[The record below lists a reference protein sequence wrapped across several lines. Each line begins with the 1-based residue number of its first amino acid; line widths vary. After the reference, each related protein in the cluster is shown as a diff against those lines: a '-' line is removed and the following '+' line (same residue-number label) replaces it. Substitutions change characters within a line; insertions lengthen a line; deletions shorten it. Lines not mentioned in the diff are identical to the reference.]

1 MPVRIITDS
10 ASDLTQEDIAALG
23 NPRLTVL
30 PLSVT
35 FGKTTYLDGVNLNH
49 QRFYE
54 LLVEGDDLP
63 MTGQVNPYAFEQ
75 AIAQAREA
83 GEEVVVITLSG
94 KLSGTNA
101 SAMTAAAAFEDGVY
115 VVDSKSVTVGE
126 RILVDYALRLVGEGL
141 GAADIACA
149 LEQAR
154 EDIHVVGL
162 LDTLE
167 FLRRGGLGAA
177 DIACALEQAR
187 EDIHV
192 VGLLDTLEFL
202 RRGGRI
208 PASAAVLGKL
218 LSIKPVITITDG
230 VVELLGKARGS
241 KNGRNLL
248 TQQVEAAGG
257 IDFSMP
263 IELAYAGLDD
273 ALLRKYVE
281 DSRHIWEGHVE
292 LDDLPVHT
300 VGATIGTHV
309 GPGAIALAFFK
320 R

>member
-1 MPVRIITDS
+1 MAVRIITDS
-10 ASDLTQEDIAALG
+10 ASDITREDVAAAG
-23 NPRLTVL
+23 NPALTVL
-30 PLSVT
+30 PLSIT
-35 FGKTTYLDGVNLNH
+35 FGNTTYEDGVNLSH

-75 AIAQAREA
+75 AIGEARAA
-83 GEEVVVITLSG
+83 GDEVIVITLSS

-101 SAMTAAAAFEDGVY
+101 SANTAAASFDSGVY
-115 VVDSKSVTVGE
+115 VVDSKNVTVGE
-126 RILVDYALRLVGEGL
+126 RVLVDYALRLVGEGL
-141 GAADIACA
+141 SAADIATA

-154 EDIHVVGL
+154 EDIYVVGL

-167 FLRRGGLGAA
+167 Y
-177 DIACALEQAR
+177 
-187 EDIHV
+187 
-192 VGLLDTLEFL
+192 L

-208 PASAAVLGKL
+208 PASAATLGKL
-218 LSIKPVITITDG
+218 LSIKPVITIEDG
-230 VVELLGKARGS
+230 AVELLGKARGS

-257 IDFSMP
+257 IDFAMP
-263 IELAYAGLDD
+263 IALGYAGLDD
-273 ALLRKYVE
+273 ALLRKYIE
-281 DSRHIWEGHVE
+281 DSRHIWEDHIALE
-292 LDDLPVHT
+292 DLPVHS

-320 R
+320 QR

>member
-1 MPVRIITDS
+1 MAQPCSLSKGPIKPVRIITDS

-35 FGKTTYLDGVNLNH
+35 FGETTYLDGVNLNH
-49 QRFYE
+49 RRFYE

-63 MTGQVNPYAFEQ
+63 MTGQVNPYAFEE
-75 AIAQAREA
+75 AISEARNA
-83 GEEVVVITLSG
+83 GEEVVVITLSS
-94 KLSGTNA
+94 KLSGTNG
-101 SAMTAAAAFEDGVY
+101 SALTAAANFDEGVY

-167 FLRRGGLGAA
+167 FLRRGG
-177 DIACALEQAR
+177 
-187 EDIHV
+187 
-192 VGLLDTLEFL
+192 
-202 RRGGRI
+202 RI
-208 PASAAVLGKL
+208 PASAAALGKL

-292 LDDLPVHT
+292 LDNLPVHT

>member
-1 MPVRIITDS
+1 MTVRIITDS
-10 ASDLTQEDIAALG
+10 ASDITAADIAAAG
-23 NPRLTVL
+23 NPALTVL

-35 FGKTTYLDGVNLNH
+35 FGQTTYEDGVDLSH

-75 AIAQAREA
+75 AISSAREA

-101 SAMTAAAAFEDGVY
+101 SAMTAAAAFEDDVY

-167 FLRRGGLGAA
+167 FLRRGG
-177 DIACALEQAR
+177 
-187 EDIHV
+187 
-192 VGLLDTLEFL
+192 
-202 RRGGRI
+202 RI
-208 PASAAVLGKL
+208 PASAAALGKL

-281 DSRHIWEGHVE
+281 DSRHIWEGHVA

>member
-35 FGKTTYLDGVNLNH
+35 FGETTYLDGVNLNH
-49 QRFYE
+49 RRFYE

-63 MTGQVNPYAFEQ
+63 MTGQVNPYAFEE
-75 AIAQAREA
+75 AISEARNA
-83 GEEVVVITLSG
+83 GEEVVVITLSS
-94 KLSGTNA
+94 KLSGTNG
-101 SAMTAAAAFEDGVY
+101 SALTAAANFDEGVY

-126 RILVDYALRLVGEGL
+126 RILVDYALRLVG
-141 GAADIACA
+141 A
-149 LEQAR
+149 
-154 EDIHVVGL
+154 
-162 LDTLE
+162 
-167 FLRRGGLGAA
+167 GLGAA

-208 PASAAVLGKL
+208 PASAAALGKL

-292 LDDLPVHT
+292 LDNLPVHT

>member
-1 MPVRIITDS
+1 MAVRIITDS
-10 ASDLTQEDIAALG
+10 ASDITREDVAAAG
-23 NPRLTVL
+23 NPALTVL
-30 PLSVT
+30 PLSIT
-35 FGKTTYLDGVNLNH
+35 FGNTTYEDGVNLSH

-75 AIAQAREA
+75 AIGEARAA
-83 GEEVVVITLSG
+83 GDEVIVITLSG

-101 SAMTAAAAFEDGVY
+101 SANTAAASFDGGVY
-115 VVDSKSVTVGE
+115 VVDSKNVTVGE
-126 RILVDYALRLVGEGL
+126 RVLVDYALRLVGEGL
-141 GAADIACA
+141 SAADIATA

-154 EDIHVVGL
+154 EDIYVVGL

-167 FLRRGGLGAA
+167 Y
-177 DIACALEQAR
+177 
-187 EDIHV
+187 
-192 VGLLDTLEFL
+192 L

-208 PASAAVLGKL
+208 PASAAALGKL
-218 LSIKPVITITDG
+218 LSIKPVITIEDG
-230 VVELLGKARGS
+230 AVELLGKARGS

-257 IDFSMP
+257 IDFAMP
-263 IELAYAGLDD
+263 IALGYAGLDD
-273 ALLRKYVE
+273 ALLRKYIE
-281 DSRHIWEGHVE
+281 DSRHIWEDHIALE
-292 LDDLPVHT
+292 DLPVHS

-320 R
+320 QR

>member
-1 MPVRIITDS
+1 MTVRIITDS
-10 ASDLTQEDIAALG
+10 ASDITAADIAAAG
-23 NPRLTVL
+23 NPALTVL

-35 FGKTTYLDGVNLNH
+35 FGQTTYEDGVDLSH
-49 QRFYE
+49 RRFYE

-167 FLRRGGLGAA
+167 FLRRGG
-177 DIACALEQAR
+177 
-187 EDIHV
+187 
-192 VGLLDTLEFL
+192 
-202 RRGGRI
+202 RI
-208 PASAAVLGKL
+208 PASAAALGKL

-230 VVELLGKARGS
+230 AVELLGKARGS

-292 LDDLPVHT
+292 LDDLPIHT

>member
-1 MPVRIITDS
+1 MTVRIITDS
-10 ASDLTQEDIAALG
+10 ASDITAADIAAAG
-23 NPRLTVL
+23 NPALTVL

-35 FGKTTYLDGVNLNH
+35 FGQTTYEDGVDLSH
-49 QRFYE
+49 RRFYE

-154 EDIHVVGL
+154 EDIHVG
-162 LDTLE
+162 
-167 FLRRGGLGAA
+167 
-177 DIACALEQAR
+177 
-187 EDIHV
+187 
-192 VGLLDTLEFL
+192 GLLDTLEFL

-208 PASAAVLGKL
+208 PASAAALGKL

-281 DSRHIWEGHVE
+281 DSRHIWEGHVA

>member
-1 MPVRIITDS
+1 MTVRIIIDS
-10 ASDLTQEDIAALG
+10 ASDITAADIAAAG
-23 NPRLTVL
+23 NPALTVL

-35 FGKTTYLDGVNLNH
+35 FGQTTYEDGVDLSH
-49 QRFYE
+49 RRFYE

-167 FLRRGGLGAA
+167 FLRRGG
-177 DIACALEQAR
+177 
-187 EDIHV
+187 
-192 VGLLDTLEFL
+192 
-202 RRGGRI
+202 RI
-208 PASAAVLGKL
+208 PASAAALGKL

-230 VVELLGKARGS
+230 AVELLGKARGS

-281 DSRHIWEGHVE
+281 DSRHIWEGHVA

-320 R
+320 Q

>member
-1 MPVRIITDS
+1 MTVRIITDS
-10 ASDLTQEDIAALG
+10 ASDITAADIAAAG
-23 NPRLTVL
+23 NPALTVL

-35 FGKTTYLDGVNLNH
+35 FGQTTYEDGVDLSH

-75 AIAQAREA
+75 AISSAREA

-167 FLRRGGLGAA
+167 FLRRGG
-177 DIACALEQAR
+177 
-187 EDIHV
+187 
-192 VGLLDTLEFL
+192 
-202 RRGGRI
+202 RI
-208 PASAAVLGKL
+208 PASAAALGKL

-263 IELAYAGLDD
+263 IELTYAGLDD

>member
-1 MPVRIITDS
+1 MAVRIITDS
-10 ASDLTQEDIAALG
+10 ASDITREDVAAAG
-23 NPRLTVL
+23 NPALTVL

-35 FGKTTYLDGVNLNH
+35 FGNTTYEDGVNLSH

-75 AIAQAREA
+75 AIGEARAA
-83 GEEVVVITLSG
+83 GDEVIVITLSG

-101 SAMTAAAAFEDGVY
+101 SANTAAASFDSGVY
-115 VVDSKSVTVGE
+115 VVDSKNVTVGE
-126 RILVDYALRLVGEGL
+126 RVLVDYALRLVGEGL
-141 GAADIACA
+141 SAVDIATA

-154 EDIHVVGL
+154 EDIYVVGL

-167 FLRRGGLGAA
+167 Y
-177 DIACALEQAR
+177 
-187 EDIHV
+187 
-192 VGLLDTLEFL
+192 L

-208 PASAAVLGKL
+208 PASAAALGKL
-218 LSIKPVITITDG
+218 LSIKPVITIEDG
-230 VVELLGKARGS
+230 AVELLGKARGS

-248 TQQVEAAGG
+248 TQQVETAGG
-257 IDFSMP
+257 IDFAMP
-263 IELAYAGLDD
+263 IALGYAGLDD
-273 ALLRKYVE
+273 ALLRKYIE
-281 DSRHIWEGHVE
+281 DSRHIWEDHIALE
-292 LDDLPVHT
+292 DLPVHS

-320 R
+320 QR

>member
-1 MPVRIITDS
+1 MAVRIITDS
-10 ASDLTQEDIAALG
+10 ASDITREDVAAAG
-23 NPRLTVL
+23 NPALTVL

-35 FGKTTYLDGVNLNH
+35 FGNTTYEDGVNLSH

-75 AIAQAREA
+75 AIGEARAA
-83 GEEVVVITLSG
+83 GDEVIVITLSG

-101 SAMTAAAAFEDGVY
+101 SANTAAASFDSGVY
-115 VVDSKSVTVGE
+115 VVDSKNVTVGE
-126 RILVDYALRLVGEGL
+126 RVLVDYALRLVGEGL
-141 GAADIACA
+141 SAVDIDTA

-154 EDIHVVGL
+154 EDIYVVGL

-167 FLRRGGLGAA
+167 Y
-177 DIACALEQAR
+177 
-187 EDIHV
+187 
-192 VGLLDTLEFL
+192 L

-208 PASAAVLGKL
+208 PASAAALGKL
-218 LSIKPVITITDG
+218 LSIKPVITIEDG
-230 VVELLGKARGS
+230 AVELLGKARGS

-248 TQQVEAAGG
+248 TQQVETAGS
-257 IDFSMP
+257 IDFAMP
-263 IELAYAGLDD
+263 IALGYAGLDG
-273 ALLRKYVE
+273 ALLRKYIE
-281 DSRHIWEGHVE
+281 DSRHIWEDHIALE
-292 LDDLPVHT
+292 DLPVHS

-320 R
+320 QR

>member
-1 MPVRIITDS
+1 MAVRIITDS
-10 ASDLTQEDIAALG
+10 ASDITREDVAAAG
-23 NPRLTVL
+23 NPALTVL
-30 PLSVT
+30 PLSIT
-35 FGKTTYLDGVNLNH
+35 FGNTTYEDGVNLSH

-75 AIAQAREA
+75 AIGEVRAA
-83 GEEVVVITLSG
+83 GDEVIVITLSG

-101 SAMTAAAAFEDGVY
+101 SANTAAASFDSGVY
-115 VVDSKSVTVGE
+115 VVDSKNVTVGE
-126 RILVDYALRLVGEGL
+126 RVLVDYALRLVGEGL
-141 GAADIACA
+141 SAVDIATA

-154 EDIHVVGL
+154 EDIYVVGL

-167 FLRRGGLGAA
+167 Y
-177 DIACALEQAR
+177 
-187 EDIHV
+187 
-192 VGLLDTLEFL
+192 L

-208 PASAAVLGKL
+208 PASAAALGKL
-218 LSIKPVITITDG
+218 LSIKPVITIEDG
-230 VVELLGKARGS
+230 AVELLGKARGS

-257 IDFSMP
+257 IDFAMP
-263 IELAYAGLDD
+263 IALGYAGLDD
-273 ALLRKYVE
+273 GLLRKYIE
-281 DSRHIWEGHVE
+281 DSRHIWEDHIALE
-292 LDDLPVHT
+292 DLPVHS

-320 R
+320 QR

>member
-30 PLSVT
+30 PLSVI
-35 FGKTTYLDGVNLNH
+35 FGETTYLDGVNLNH
-49 QRFYE
+49 RRFYE

-63 MTGQVNPYAFEQ
+63 MTGQVNPYAFEE
-75 AIAQAREA
+75 AISEARNA
-83 GEEVVVITLSG
+83 GEEVVVITLSS
-94 KLSGTNA
+94 KLSGTNG
-101 SAMTAAAAFEDGVY
+101 SALTAAANFDEGVY

-167 FLRRGGLGAA
+167 FLRRGG
-177 DIACALEQAR
+177 
-187 EDIHV
+187 
-192 VGLLDTLEFL
+192 
-202 RRGGRI
+202 RI
-208 PASAAVLGKL
+208 PASAAALGKL

-292 LDDLPVHT
+292 LDNLPVHT

>member
-35 FGKTTYLDGVNLNH
+35 FGETTYLDGVNLNH
-49 QRFYE
+49 RRFYE

-63 MTGQVNPYAFEQ
+63 MTGQVNPYAFEE
-75 AIAQAREA
+75 AISEARNA
-83 GEEVVVITLSG
+83 GEEVVVITLSS
-94 KLSGTNA
+94 KLSGTNG
-101 SAMTAAAAFEDGVY
+101 SALTAVANFDEGVY

-167 FLRRGGLGAA
+167 FLRRGG
-177 DIACALEQAR
+177 
-187 EDIHV
+187 
-192 VGLLDTLEFL
+192 
-202 RRGGRI
+202 RI
-208 PASAAVLGKL
+208 PASAAALGKL

-292 LDDLPVHT
+292 LDNLPVHT

>member
-1 MPVRIITDS
+1 MTVRIITDS
-10 ASDLTQEDIAALG
+10 ASDITAADIAAAG
-23 NPRLTVL
+23 NPALTVL

-35 FGKTTYLDGVNLNH
+35 FGQTTYEDGVDLSH
-49 QRFYE
+49 RRFYE

-167 FLRRGGLGAA
+167 FLRRGG
-177 DIACALEQAR
+177 
-187 EDIHV
+187 
-192 VGLLDTLEFL
+192 
-202 RRGGRI
+202 RI
-208 PASAAVLGKL
+208 PASAAALGKL

-230 VVELLGKARGS
+230 AVELLGKARGS

-281 DSRHIWEGHVE
+281 DSRHIWEGHVA

>member
-1 MPVRIITDS
+1 MTVRIITDS
-10 ASDLTQEDIAALG
+10 ASDITAADIAAAG
-23 NPRLTVL
+23 NPALTVL

-35 FGKTTYLDGVNLNH
+35 FGDNTYADGVDLTH
-49 QRFYE
+49 RRFYE

-75 AIAQAREA
+75 AISSAREA

-154 EDIHVVGL
+154 EDV
-162 LDTLE
+162 
-167 FLRRGGLGAA
+167 
-177 DIACALEQAR
+177 
-187 EDIHV
+187 HV

-208 PASAAVLGKL
+208 PASAAALGKL

-320 R
+320 Q